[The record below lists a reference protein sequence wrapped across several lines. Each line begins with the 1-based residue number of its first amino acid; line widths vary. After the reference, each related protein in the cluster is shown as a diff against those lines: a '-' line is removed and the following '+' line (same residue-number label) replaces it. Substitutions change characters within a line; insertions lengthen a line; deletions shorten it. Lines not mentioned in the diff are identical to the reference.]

1 MRERHSVTMG
11 NDYRSGNGPEK
22 MVTVG
27 KRLRGWR
34 KSSSMKLVELS
45 SKIHVSQ
52 GSLSDLENDK
62 SLPSATTLAN
72 LCRFA
77 DINIYWLLTGTG
89 DALRKSNTE
98 SDSATDVNLEDSSV
112 PKINDQKMK
121 DMVNRLI
128 RVCQHG
134 DPKKKAHIEGFLAG
148 ADPDANEYD
157 KMKAAEAS
165 QN

>member
-1 MRERHSVTMG
+1 
-11 NDYRSGNGPEK
+11 
-22 MVTVG
+22 
-27 KRLRGWR
+27 
-34 KSSSMKLVELS
+34 MKLVELS

-89 DALRKSNTE
+89 DALRKNDTE
-98 SDSATDVNLEDSSV
+98 SDSDVDVNLEDSAV
-112 PKINDQKMK
+112 PKIHDQKMRE
-121 DMVNRLI
+121 MVDRLI

-134 DPKKKAHIEGFLAG
+134 DPQKKAHIEGFLAG

-157 KMKAAEAS
+157 KKKAAEVS

>member
-1 MRERHSVTMG
+1 MRERQNYHAE
-11 NDYRSGNGPEK
+11 NGSRMDNGQE

-72 LCRFA
+72 LCLYA
-77 DINIYWLLTGTG
+77 DINIYWLLTGMGPVLRSDEVLG
-89 DALRKSNTE
+89 DAASRPSEDMDAMPALR
-98 SDSATDVNLEDSSV
+98 
-112 PKINDQKMK
+112 DQKMRE
-121 DMVNRLI
+121 MVERFI
-128 RVCQHG
+128 RVCLHG
-134 DPKKKAHIEGFLAG
+134 DPQKKAHLEGFLAG
-148 ADPDANEYD
+148 ADPAMNLGGQR
-157 KMKAAEAS
+157 AADIGK
-165 QN
+165 N

>member
-1 MRERHSVTMG
+1 MRERQNFHAE
-11 NDYRSGNGPEK
+11 NGFREDNGQDQ
-22 MVTVG
+22 MITVG

-72 LCRFA
+72 LCLYA
-77 DINIYWLLTGTG
+77 DINIYWLLTGMG
-89 DALRKSNTE
+89 PVLRSEAVISDEHPRPSEDKEAMPALR
-98 SDSATDVNLEDSSV
+98 
-112 PKINDQKMK
+112 DQKMK
-121 DMVNRLI
+121 EMVERFI

-134 DPKKKAHIEGFLAG
+134 DPQKKAHLEGFLAG
-148 ADPDANEYD
+148 ADPAMNLSGQRVADIGKN
-157 KMKAAEAS
+157 
-165 QN
+165 